1 MAVTFL
7 NTAVLQN
14 IGRAR
19 HGECATPTDFYD
31 VWRCVKAFHVAEE
44 HSALEGVTQI
54 AGVTSANISNMC
66 LQNLPKSLQ
75 SLTFGW
81 AFNESL
87 EQVHLPNNLQSLT
100 SGNGFNQS
108 LEQVTLPT
116 SLQSLTIGDGFNQS
130 LEKVA
135 LPDNLQCLTFGRCFN
150 QSLELVSLPSSMQSL
165 TMSPNFTYN
174 RSIEGAKLPRSLH
187 SLALCS
193 ILVSTV

>member
-87 EQVHLPNNLQSLT
+87 QRLTLPNNLQSVSFGYCFDQSLEQVHLPNNLQSLT

-116 SLQSLTIGDGFNQS
+116 SLQSLT
-130 LEKVA
+130 
-135 LPDNLQCLTFGRCFN
+135 LTQKPERG
-150 QSLELVSLPSSMQSL
+150 
-165 TMSPNFTYN
+165 
-174 RSIEGAKLPRSLH
+174 
-187 SLALCS
+187 
-193 ILVSTV
+193 